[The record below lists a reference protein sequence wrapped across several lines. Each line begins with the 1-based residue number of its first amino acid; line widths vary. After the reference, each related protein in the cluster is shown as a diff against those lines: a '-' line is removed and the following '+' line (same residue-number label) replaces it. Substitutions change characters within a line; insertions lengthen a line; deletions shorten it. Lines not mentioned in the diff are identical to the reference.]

1 MKIGCRLNLKM
12 ADFFKKLTD
21 FCSENGPQMRFF
33 KFFEKP
39 DVQNASYVVHKV
51 TESYRLNIDFE
62 DFLGE
67 KSCCEVFEPKIA

>member
-1 MKIGCRLNLKM
+1 
-12 ADFFKKLTD
+12 
-21 FCSENGPQMRFF
+21 MRFF
-33 KFFEKP
+33 KFFEKT